1 MKFLIRFPRAE
12 KETLAALLLLGS
24 LSACENIALMPRPTI
39 EAPDAAKNISATV
52 NGIDHNLRE
61 IYLRTANNQ
70 HYVVNYTAGTQV
82 ISRDRQVS
90 PNDLRPG
97 DRIRAEVREGSGRRL
112 FADEIHLEG
121 GGGASAIR
129 VIEGTVERIVLERG
143 FLELR
148 TATGALVTVYVPE
161 GASAE
166 TRNRFQRIGVGD
178 TVRLE
183 GERLDEDRL
192 ELLAFR

>member
-1 MKFLIRFPRAE
+1 MKTLIHFGRAA
-12 KETLAALLLLGS
+12 KAMLAALLFVGV
-24 LSACENIALMPRPTI
+24 LSACEHIALMPRPTI
-39 EAPDAAKNISATV
+39 EAPDAPKDISATI

-82 ISRDRQVS
+82 TSRGRQASV
-90 PNDLRPG
+90 NDLRPG
-97 DRIRAEVREGSGRRL
+97 DRVRAEVREGTGRRL
-112 FADEIHLEG
+112 FADEIQLEG
-121 GGGASAIR
+121 AGASAIR
-129 VIEGTVERIVLERG
+129 VIEGTVERIVPERG

-148 TATGALVTVYVPE
+148 TAAGALITVYVPE
-161 GASAE
+161 GSSAE
-166 TRNRFQRIGVGD
+166 TRDRFQRIGVGD